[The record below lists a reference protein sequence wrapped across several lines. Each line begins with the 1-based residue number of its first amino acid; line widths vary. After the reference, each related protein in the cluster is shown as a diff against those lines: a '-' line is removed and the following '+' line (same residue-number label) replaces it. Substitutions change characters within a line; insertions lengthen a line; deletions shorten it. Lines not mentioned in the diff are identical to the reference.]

1 MSSSST
7 FESMEV
13 LAVLNEIDY
22 FVDSFAAIYVLLNR
36 FVYAEFLAVDE
47 VSIGACLFSG
57 IPFWWSHHF
66 EDTSIP
72 YTLLNFI

>member
-1 MSSSST
+1 V
-7 FESMEV
+7 EV

-22 FVDSFAAIYVLLNR
+22 FVDPFAAIYVLLNR
-36 FVYAEFLAVDE
+36 LVYAEFLAVDE

-66 EDTSIP
+66 ENSSIS
-72 YTLLNFI
+72 YGLLNLI

>member
-1 MSSSST
+1 VSSRST
-7 FESMEV
+7 FESVEV

-22 FVDSFAAIYVLLNR
+22 FVNSFATIYVLLNWL
-36 FVYAEFLAVDE
+36 VHAEFLAVDE

-66 EDTSIP
+66 KNSSIS
-72 YTLLNFI
+72 YGLLNLI